1 MKAIIPVA
9 GAGTRLKP
17 HTHTVPK
24 ALIHVAGKPILGHIL
39 DELESLGVKEI
50 VFIIGYLGDMIQEYV
65 DKTYH
70 FKTFYVK
77 QEELL
82 GLGHAIYLTKKHIS
96 KNEPVLIIY
105 GDTIFKANLRSV
117 LKGQNTSIGVKSVR
131 DPNRFGIVEMNNGY
145 IARMIEK
152 PDNPPTD
159 LAIVGI
165 NYIKNSQL
173 LFKSL
178 EELIK
183 KKIRTKGE
191 YQLTDAF
198 QKMIDKGE
206 KMKTFLVDGWY
217 DCGKLETLLQ
227 TNRFLLDDYKKKTVI
242 KGSIVIPPVF
252 IAPSVTVENS
262 VIGPYVS
269 IADNTVVSNAIIKD
283 TIINKNAVVKNI
295 LLTESLIGDNA
306 LVNGKLHKL
315 NVGDSSEVDFS

>member
-1 MKAIIPVA
+1 MIAIIPVA

-39 DELESLGVKEI
+39 DELESIGVKEI
-50 VFIIGYLGDMIQEYV
+50 VFIIGYLGDMIQDYV
-65 DKTYH
+65 DKTYR
-70 FKTFYVK
+70 FKSSYIK

-82 GLGHAIYLTKKHIS
+82 GLGHAIYLTRKHI
-96 KNEPVLIIY
+96 KDEPVLIIY
-105 GDTIFKANLRSV
+105 GDTIFKADLRSV
-117 LKGQNTSIGVKSVR
+117 LKGQYTSIGVKSVR
-131 DPNRFGIVEMNNGY
+131 DPHRFGIVEMTNGF
-145 IARMIEK
+145 IASMIEK
-152 PDNPPTD
+152 PDKPPTD

-165 NYIKNSQL
+165 NYIKNSKL
-173 LFKSL
+173 LFNCL
-178 EELIK
+178 ENLIK
-183 KKIRTKGE
+183 KNIRTKGE

-198 QKMIDKGE
+198 QQMINRGE

-227 TNRFLLDDYKKKTVI
+227 TNRFLLDGFKRKTSI
-242 KGSIVIPPVF
+242 PGSIVIPPVS
-252 IAPSVTVENS
+252 IAPTVTIENC

-269 IADNTVVSNAIIKD
+269 IADNTVVSNSVIKD

-306 LVNGKLHKL
+306 IVNGKLHRL

>member
-24 ALIHVAGKPILGHIL
+24 ALIYVAGKPILGHIL

-50 VFIIGYLGDMIQEYV
+50 VFIIGYLGEKIQEYV
-65 DKTYH
+65 DKTYR
-70 FKTFYVK
+70 FKAYYVK

-82 GLGHAIYLTKKHIS
+82 GLGHAVYLTRKYVKK
-96 KNEPVLIIY
+96 EPVLIIY
-105 GDTIFKANLRSV
+105 GDTIFKADLKTV
-117 LKGQNTSIGVKSVR
+117 LKGQYSSIGVKSVR
-131 DPNRFGIVEMNNGY
+131 DPHRFGIVEMSNGF
-145 IARMIEK
+145 IQKMVEK
-152 PDNPPTD
+152 PDNPKTD

-165 NYIKNSQL
+165 NYIKNSPL
-173 LFKSL
+173 LFKCI
-178 EELIK
+178 ENLIR

-198 QKMIDKGE
+198 QEMIRHGE
-206 KMKTFLVDGWY
+206 KLKTFLVDGWY

-227 TNRFLLDDYKKKTVI
+227 TNRYLLDQYKRKI
-242 KGSIVIPPVF
+242 SIQGSIIIPPVF
-252 IAPSVTVENS
+252 ISDSVVLENC

-269 IADNTVVSNAIIKD
+269 IADNTLVTNAVIKD

-306 LVNGKLHKL
+306 LVNGKLHRL

>member
-24 ALIHVAGKPILGHIL
+24 ALIHVADKPILGHIL
-39 DELESLGVKEI
+39 DELEQLGIKQI
-50 VFIIGYLGDMIQEYV
+50 VFIIGYLGEMIQEYV
-65 DKTYH
+65 DKTYR
-70 FKTFYVK
+70 FKTYYVQ

-82 GLGHAIYLTKKHIS
+82 GLGHAIYLTRKYI
-96 KNEPVLIIY
+96 KNEPILIIY
-105 GDTIFKANLRSV
+105 GDTIFKADLRTV
-117 LKGQNTSIGVKSVR
+117 LKGHYSRIGVKSVQ
-131 DPNRFGIVEMNNGY
+131 DPHRFGIVEMNNGF

-152 PDNPPTD
+152 PDKPSTD

-173 LFKSL
+173 LFKCL

-198 QKMIDKGE
+198 QKMINQGE

-227 TNRFLLDDYKKKTVI
+227 TNRFLLDGLKKRTVI
-242 KGSIVIPPVF
+242 PGSIVLPPVS
-252 IAPSVTVENS
+252 IASTATIENS

-269 IADNTVVSNAIIKD
+269 IADHTIVSNAIIKD
-283 TIINKNAVVKNI
+283 TIINKNAVVRNI